1 MYHTY
6 RLSFALADILELF
19 GSVLGCIMSM
29 PELRFFLGA
38 ALVLIFVGL
47 FAWVFRRGRKG
58 KL

>member
-1 MYHTY
+1 MQ
-6 RLSFALADILELF
+6 RLSYVLADIAALF
-19 GSVLGCIMSM
+19 GAVLGRILAL

-47 FAWVFRRGRKG
+47 FAWIFRRGRKG